1 MNENLSSAQAS
12 NSAYGYKQVAMA
24 QSERWDGPSAE
35 DASTYSVGEAN
46 YTPGGNTM
54 LPLGTQ
60 AQV

>member
-12 NSAYGYKQVAMA
+12 NSAYGYKNVAMA
-24 QSERWDGPSAE
+24 ATQKFEGGMAE
-35 DASTYSVGEAN
+35 DPAKTSVGEEN

-60 AQV
+60 AQA